1 MIIWRN
7 LDPKLMAAAL
17 VSASRCY
24 ATQKAATSRSWS
36 KPQVATLRVI
46 EPEHATQES
55 EHVPAL

>member
-24 ATQKAATSRSWS
+24 ADRKSAPGGSWT
-36 KPQVATLRVI
+36 KPQFATLRVI
-46 EPEHATQES
+46 KPEHRTQES